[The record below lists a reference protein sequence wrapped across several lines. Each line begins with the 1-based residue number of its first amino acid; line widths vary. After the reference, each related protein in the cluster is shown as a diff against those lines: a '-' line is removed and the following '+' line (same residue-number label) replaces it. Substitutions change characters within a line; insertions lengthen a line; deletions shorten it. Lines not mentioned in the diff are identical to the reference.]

1 VQRTQDKVARGQAA
15 TWQVGV
21 WAQNGNAANVTIKLA
36 AAPAGQKG
44 LFSVGCGSQD
54 GTAACGLGTVF
65 SSSSERQVLAK
76 IAVPATATTVTS
88 VKLAASLTAA
98 NLVKSPTASVDIA
111 VVAPG
116 TPGTTGA
123 TNTTGGLGS
132 AAGALGSAGL
142 GTTTSQLPVGS
153 LPTIAGPGGTSLAPG
168 GNAAGL
174 FPTVNPSA
182 VPSPA
187 PNSAS
192 GVVAR
197 QVGNT
202 DAMPIGTP
210 VIDAQ
215 LAGLGALGVA
225 FLLAVTRLSV
235 RKRPLAASGSVAA
248 AATTSGPKDPGTP
261 ATPEPPEHEQ
271 A

>member
-1 VQRTQDKVARGQAA
+1 VSVQRAQDKIARGQTA

-21 WAQNGNAANVTIKLA
+21 WAQNGNAADVTIRLA
-36 AAPAGQKG
+36 AAPSGQKG
-44 LFSVGCGSQD
+44 SFSVGCGSQD

-65 SSSSERQVLAK
+65 SSSTERQVLAQ
-76 IAVPATATTVTS
+76 IAVPASATSVTS
-88 VKLAASLTAA
+88 VKLTASLTATS
-98 NLVKSPTASVDIA
+98 LVKSPAAAVDIS

-116 TPGTTGA
+116 TPGTTG
-123 TNTTGGLGS
+123 TNTTSGLGSTTGGLGS
-132 AAGALGSAGL
+132 AGL
-142 GTTTSQLPVGS
+142 GTSTSQLPVGS
-153 LPTIAGPGGTSLAPG
+153 LPTIPGPGGTSLAPG
-168 GNAAGL
+168 GNASGL

-187 PNSAS
+187 PNSGS

-197 QVGNT
+197 QVGNA

-215 LAGLGALGVA
+215 LAGLGTLGVA

-235 RKRPLAASGSVAA
+235 RKRPVAASSSAA

-261 ATPEPPEHEQ
+261 ESPEHKQ